1 MAKYLYELPEA
12 TTTNSGDYCL
22 LSQTDVAKKIAVQN
36 LVNLSNVA
44 GVLPISKG
52 GTQAATAS
60 DALDNLG
67 AVAITTTVNSKPLS
81 ANVTLDTDDVAEGT
95 TNKYNVQSDWD
106 SISGLS
112 QILNRPELPLSIA
125 NGGTG
130 TNSAANALVNL
141 GAVPATRTVNGQP
154 LSVDV
159 SLDAD
164 EIPEGTTNKY
174 NVQSDWDSSS
184 GLSYILNRPTFYH
197 QDFVIADWT
206 AGPPDTL
213 TISALDIEISDSV
226 YMIIQLYNSSTGAID
241 TTTSIVIN
249 QSTGD
254 VELSGAAYDGYI
266 VILGK

>member
-52 GTQAATAS
+52 GTQATTAS

-81 ANVTLDTDDVAEGT
+81 ANVTLDTDDVAEGS

-112 QILNRPELPLSIA
+112 QILNRPEFPLAIT

-130 TNSAANALVNL
+130 TNSAANALINL
-141 GAVPATRTVNGQP
+141 GAVPTTRTVNGQP

-159 SLDAD
+159 SLDTD
-164 EIPEGTTNKY
+164 DVTEGTTNKY
-174 NVQSDWDSSS
+174 NVQSDWDGN
-184 GLSYILNRPTFYH
+184 GLSQVLNRPNFYH

-206 AGPPDTL
+206 AGSPDTL
-213 TISALDIEISDSV
+213 TIPALDIEISGSV